1 MTEKAQAKGRKD
13 GRENA
18 VIHPLTIG
26 SVNLANNLILGP
38 MAGVSDLP
46 FRLLCHEQG
55 AGLVCTEMVSAK
67 AIAYKNRN
75 TRELLKVSDEER
87 PVSLQI
93 FGSDPVIMAEQARQI
108 EDLHW
113 DILDINMG
121 CPVPKV
127 FNNGDGSALLRNPL
141 LAGQIIEAVA
151 GAIHKPL
158 TVKIRLGVSPDTI
171 NAVEMAHI
179 AQESGAAAVAVHGR
193 TRDQFYM
200 GAADWEQIARVKQ
213 AVSIPVI
220 GNGDIKSPADVQAM
234 YEQTGVDAYMIARAA
249 QGNPW
254 IFRQILH
261 FYQEG
266 EEPVKPGPQEMCD
279 TMLRQARMMCDLK
292 GEYSGIREM
301 RKQAA
306 WYTAGYPRSARLRG
320 MVNDV
325 ETYED
330 LEQLFRA
337 YFGLS

>member
-1 MTEKAQAKGRKD
+1 MTEKARAKERKD

-26 SVNLANNLILGP
+26 SVSLANNLILGP

-67 AIAYKNRN
+67 
-75 TRELLKVSDEER
+75 
-87 PVSLQI
+87 
-93 FGSDPVIMAEQARQI
+93 ARQI

-141 LAGQIIEAVA
+141 LAGQIIESVA

-292 GEYSGIREM
+292 GEYLGIREM

>member
-1 MTEKAQAKGRKD
+1 MTEKAQAKERKD

-179 AQESGAAAVAVHGR
+179 AQESGAAGGPEISSIWGR
-193 TRDQFYM
+193 LIGSRSQESSKQSLSRSLET
-200 GAADWEQIARVKQ
+200 AISRVRPMCRPCM
-213 AVSIPVI
+213 S
-220 GNGDIKSPADVQAM
+220 
-234 YEQTGVDAYMIARAA
+234 
-249 QGNPW
+249 
-254 IFRQILH
+254 
-261 FYQEG
+261 
-266 EEPVKPGPQEMCD
+266 KPEW
-279 TMLRQARMMCDLK
+279 TL
-292 GEYSGIREM
+292 
-301 RKQAA
+301 
-306 WYTAGYPRSARLRG
+306 T
-320 MVNDV
+320 
-325 ETYED
+325 
-330 LEQLFRA
+330 
-337 YFGLS
+337 